1 MNETVIAP
9 IAHIENDFDTKF
21 GIPRQSL
28 LVNAL
33 KSLELLEP
41 QGPNAARFALDLLLD
56 R

>member
-33 KSLELLEP
+33 KSRILFEP
-41 QGPNAARFALDLLLD
+41 DYRNIDAL
-56 R
+56 RGI